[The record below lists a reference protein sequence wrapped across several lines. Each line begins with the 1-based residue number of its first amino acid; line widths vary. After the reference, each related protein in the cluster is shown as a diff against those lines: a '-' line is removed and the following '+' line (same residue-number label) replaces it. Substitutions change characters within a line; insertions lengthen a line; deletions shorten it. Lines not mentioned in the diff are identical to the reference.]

1 MTDRENAVQRIRELR
16 GQIEYHRHLYY
27 ENDAPQ
33 ISDYEFDALFEELKA
48 LEAQYPE
55 LDSPDSPTHTVGG
68 GVSEKFSEVVHE
80 VPLGSLTDVF
90 SFEELR
96 KFVQTAK
103 TDLAEAGVPE
113 EEILFC
119 VEPKIDGLSV
129 ALTYRGGF
137 LTVGA
142 TRGNGSVGENVTD
155 NIRTIR
161 DLPLSIDPA
170 VGSLTVRGEVYM
182 SRAQFESL
190 NRENEESGQRL
201 FANPRNAAAGSLRQL
216 DSAVTE
222 KRGLSIFVFNQQAGS
237 LYPDGRDTLSHSE
250 SICRIGELGFP
261 VIEMQA
267 VTGDAEKIV
276 SAVEEL
282 GRKRDTLPYDIDGA
296 VVKIDSLR
304 QRRILGEG
312 TSTPKWAVAYKYPPE
327 QKETKLLGITF
338 QIGRT
343 GVLTPNAELEPVRL
357 AGTTV
362 SRATLHNL
370 DIIRQRDLRLGDTVL
385 VQKAGDIIPEI
396 VGSVASRRDGSETP
410 LQIPTQCPSCG
421 ERLIFDSADDS
432 DEETLGALRC
442 VNPSCPAQRERRLI
456 HFASKAA
463 MSIDGLGESNV
474 RLLLAEGLISDAADL
489 YSLRAEDL
497 ESLPRMGKKSAEN
510 LIASIEASKSAGAA
524 RLLFSL
530 GIRHTGEVAS
540 ASIVNR
546 FGSVRALFDAD
557 AEALCSIDDIG
568 EITAASVVEFFALPQ
583 TRTLI
588 DRLEE
593 AGVELA
599 VRMPE
604 KQIPQSFA
612 GKTFVL
618 TGTLPTLTRDEASEM
633 IRLRGGKAA
642 GSVSKKTDY
651 VVAGENAGSKL
662 DKATAL
668 GIAILNEAEFLAMVQ
683 KGDEEQ

>member
-1 MTDRENAVQRIRELR
+1 MTDRDIAAGRIAELR
-16 GQIEYHRHLYY
+16 SLIRHHRRLYY
-27 ENDAPQ
+27 ENDAPE
-33 ISDYEFDALFEELKA
+33 ISDFEFDALFEELKS

-55 LDSPDSPTHTVGG
+55 LDVPDSPTHTVGG

-96 KFVQTAK
+96 KFVRTVCTGLQ
-103 TDLAEAGVPE
+103 EAGVPE

-129 ALTYRGGF
+129 ALTYRGGS

-142 TRGNGSVGENVTD
+142 TRGNGAVGENVTD

-170 VGSLTVRGEVYM
+170 VAALTVRGEVYM
-182 SRAQFESL
+182 SRAQFERL
-190 NRENEESGQRL
+190 NRENEENGQRL

-216 DSAVTE
+216 DSAVTA
-222 KRGLSIFVFNQQAGS
+222 KRGLSIFVFNQQSGS
-237 LYPDGRDTLSHSE
+237 LYPDGRDTQSHSE
-250 SICRIGELGFP
+250 SIHRIGELGFP
-261 VIEMQA
+261 VIELQA
-267 VTGDAEKIV
+267 VTGDEEKIV
-276 SAVEEL
+276 EAIEAL
-282 GRKRDTLPYDIDGA
+282 GHQRETLPYDIDGA
-296 VVKIDSLR
+296 VVKVDSLR

-343 GVLTPNAELEPVRL
+343 GVLTPNAELKPVRL

-396 VGSVASRRDGSETP
+396 VSSVASRRDGSETP
-410 LQIPTQCPSCG
+410 LTIPTECPSCG
-421 ERLIFDSADDS
+421 ETLIFDSADES

-442 VNPSCPAQRERRLI
+442 VNPACPAQRERRLI
-456 HFASKAA
+456 HFASKSA

-474 RLLLAEGLISDAADL
+474 RLLLAKGLISDAADL
-489 YSLRAEDL
+489 YSLTAADL
-497 ESLPRMGKKSAEN
+497 EPLPRMGKKSAEN

-524 RLLFSL
+524 RLLFAL

-546 FGSVRALFDAD
+546 FGSVRALFDAGEED
-557 AEALCSIDDIG
+557 LCAIDDIG

-583 TRTLI
+583 TRTLV
-588 DRLEE
+588 DRLES
-593 AGVELA
+593 AGVELTVPA
-599 VRMPE
+599 SE

-662 DKATAL
+662 DKATTL
-668 GIAILNEAEFLAMVQ
+668 GITILNEAEFLAMVQ
-683 KGDEEQ
+683 KGDEQQ